1 MDHHTLGVQS
11 RYQASFS
18 KNKILL
24 KHVMLRL
31 KCPDFSQGSANQCNQ
46 IQQNLLPAISQ
57 FDVLLIFLKNASHDL
72 FRLHSVFNLRDESEY
87 FCGFGACFIQLL
99 CSD

>member
-1 MDHHTLGVQS
+1 MNHHTLGVQS

-57 FDVLLIFLKNASHDL
+57 FDVLLIFLKNASHNL
-72 FRLHSVFNLRDESEY
+72 FRLHSVFNLRVESEY
-87 FCGFGACFIQLL
+87 FGGFGACFIQLL